1 MKTTE
6 TTPELAYGLDYT
18 DDARKAWRLELV
30 GLERRH
36 FERGCRLARALR
48 GEAGSE
54 RGIYFLT
61 PARAE
66 KWQTLYDAGFD
77 ARAWNDDGW
86 RFVHRRW
93 PHAVGLT
100 VAMQLARA
108 MRVVNQALS
117 QTPTIN
123 PTQNS
128 TPFTNENSN

>member
-1 MKTTE
+1 MSTT
-6 TTPELAYGLDYT
+6 TTPAMAYGLDYT

-48 GEAGSE
+48 GESGAE
-54 RGIYFLT
+54 RGTYFLT

-66 KWQTLYDAGFD
+66 KWQTLYEAGFD
-77 ARAWNDDGW
+77 ARAWRDDGW

-108 MRVVNQALS
+108 MRVVNQAIS
-117 QTPTIN
+117 QTPTL
-123 PTQNS
+123 S
-128 TPFTNENSN
+128 KNENTEPAH